1 MKNPHNPPFFQVL
14 SSVAQRFMSFTFARI
29 SGAIALSLYALIFPV
44 PSAQALTDQPF
55 KDSMLI
61 TQVIPDSTL
70 PSSSIVTF
78 PDGNSTA
85 TLLFITGG
93 TVSGNSLF
101 HSFEDFSIRDE
112 QTIQFQN
119 SVTLDH
125 IITRITGES
134 ISTLNGTLATQGFAD
149 FFLLNPNGI
158 VFGPNATL
166 DIGGSFIGSTADRLL
181 FENGADFSA
190 VNPQAPPLL
199 SITTPI
205 GLQFESDPGL
215 IRVEGN
221 SHQLA
226 IDPNTLEII
235 QTNRPEGLQ
244 VNSGETFALLGGPV
258 TFDGG
263 NVTARD
269 GRVVLGALDAGQTV
283 ALVGDALG
291 WALADDEQL
300 NETNSRVQD
309 IRLSNASSVLTSGN
323 SGGQIQL
330 FGGKIAL
337 TEGSTLLANTVG
349 AGNGR
354 GINIEGIDQIILK
367 GSVLDAITDEPIFP
381 NLILSEV
388 EIGATGNGG
397 DIDLRTNRL
406 RVVDG
411 SQISTSTLGAGDA
424 GTLSV
429 VANRVTLQ
437 GGIDDF
443 LETIDNYSPSGLFVD
458 VLDEGSTGQG
468 GTLNVVAER
477 LVIHEGAV
485 VGAGTFGLGNGG
497 NISLDVSTLVI
508 TGEEGGSGISGIFAD
523 TEGPGRGGNIRVEGN
538 RLRILDGGQISST
551 TFDTGDG
558 GTVELKVEQITLD
571 GFVSDVFD
579 DLIVSSI
586 SSTVDSADG
595 ALGEGQGGTVVIHA
609 DQLQV
614 RNGGQINVLTSGL
627 GDGGQLTV
635 EAGRIQLQGSND
647 EPTGLFVATQP
658 NVDGD
663 VWDGNGGDLQ
673 IVSDRLVIENG
684 AQIVSGAFSDGEA
697 GSLTVTTRELI
708 VQGQTDRARS
718 GLLANAIFG
727 SGEGGN
733 VRVNADTVRIMDGGT
748 LNASNFFSGN
758 AGVPAGTGPAGSI
771 IVQAD
776 DIVLNNGGLISTS
789 TNVGDKGNIQIE
801 GDRLLL
807 LDQSRI
813 ITDANSADGGNI
825 DIAADVVVAI
835 ANSDITANA
844 NLGRGGRITITAQA
858 LLGSEFRDRLTPL
871 SDITATSNLGP
882 EFNGIVQINT
892 PDSEVQPDAGS
903 LPERTIDIDQVIAQS
918 CIRPMGRGQFLIT
931 GRGGLPPATLAPSS
945 FGFETYSMPSP
956 NELPPD
962 TDSGTA
968 DITPLPLSPSLVSLM
983 IRSHDAINS
992 PGRRRQER
1000 CPGQ

>member
-1 MKNPHNPPFFQVL
+1 
-14 SSVAQRFMSFTFARI
+14 MSFTFARL
-29 SGAIALSLYALIFPV
+29 SGAIALFLSSFIFPI
-44 PSAQALTDQPF
+44 PSVQALTDQAF
-55 KDSMLI
+55 KDSMLVA
-61 TQVIPDSTL
+61 QVVPDATL
-70 PSSSIVTF
+70 PFPSIVTS
-78 PDGNSTA
+78 PNGNATA
-85 TLLFITGG
+85 PLLFITGG
-93 TVSGNSLF
+93 TASGNSLF
-101 HSFEDFSIRDE
+101 HSFQDFSIGDE

-119 SVTLDH
+119 SVALDH
-125 IITRITGES
+125 IITRITGEL
-134 ISTLNGTLATQGFAD
+134 ISTLNGTLATQGSAD
-149 FFLLNPNGI
+149 FFLINPNGI

-205 GLQFESDPGL
+205 GLHFGSDPGL

-226 IDPNTLEII
+226 IDPTTVEII

-244 VNSGETFALLGGPV
+244 LNRGETFALVGGPV
-258 TFDGG
+258 ALAGG
-263 NVTARD
+263 NVTVRD
-269 GRVVLGALDAGQTV
+269 GRVALGALDAGQAVT
-283 ALVGDALG
+283 LVGDSLG
-291 WALADDEQL
+291 WELAYDDQL
-300 NETNSRVQD
+300 NETSSGVQD

-349 AGNGR
+349 VGNGR
-354 GINIEGIDQIILK
+354 GIDIEGIDQIILK
-367 GSVLDAITDEPIFP
+367 GSVLDAITGEPIFP
-381 NLILSEV
+381 SLILSEV
-388 EIGATGNGG
+388 DIGATGNGG

-411 SQISTSTLGAGDA
+411 AQISTSTLGAGDA

-443 LETIDNYSPSGLFVD
+443 LKTIDNYSPSGLFVD
-458 VLDEGSTGQG
+458 VLDEASTGQA

-477 LVIHEGAV
+477 LVIHEGAA

-497 NISLDVSTLVI
+497 TINLDVSTLVI
-508 TGEEGGSGISGIFAD
+508 TGEAGIAGISGIFAD
-523 TEGPGRGGNIRVEGN
+523 TEGPGRGGNIRIEGD

-558 GTVELKVEQITLD
+558 GTVEIKVEQITLD
-571 GFVSDVFD
+571 GFIFDVFG

-586 SSTVDSADG
+586 SATVDSVDG

-609 DQLQV
+609 DQLQL
-614 RNGGQINVLTSGL
+614 RNGGQINVLTSGP
-627 GDGGQLTV
+627 GDGGQLIV
-635 EAGRIQLQGSND
+635 KADRIQLQGSND
-647 EPTGLFVATQP
+647 EVTGLFVTTQP

-673 IVSDRLVIENG
+673 IVSDRLIIENG
-684 AQIVSGAFSDGEA
+684 AQVVSGTFSDGDA
-697 GSLTVTTRELI
+697 GSLTATTRELI

-727 SGEGGN
+727 SGEGGS
-733 VRVNADTVRIMDGGT
+733 VRVKADTVRIADGGT

-758 AGVPAGTGPAGSI
+758 ADAPAGTGPAGSI

-789 TNVGDKGNIQIE
+789 TNVGDEGNIQIE

-807 LDQSRI
+807 SDQSRI

-825 DIAADVVVAI
+825 NIAADVVVAI

-844 NLGRGGRITITAQA
+844 NLGRGGRVTVTAQA

-871 SDITATSNLGP
+871 NDITATSNLGP
-882 EFNGIVQINT
+882 AFNGIVQINT
-892 PDSEVQPDAGS
+892 SDSDVQPDEGS

-918 CIRPMGRGQFLIT
+918 CIRPKDRGQFLIT
-931 GRGGLPPATLAPSS
+931 GRGGLPPTTLAPSS
-945 FGFETYSMPSP
+945 FGFETYSMPLS
-956 NELPPD
+956 NELTHD
-962 TDSGTA
+962 IASGTA
-968 DITPLPLSPSLVSLM
+968 DITPLTLFPSWVSLT
-983 IRSHDAINS
+983 IRPHDAINS
-992 PGRRRQER
+992 SGPRRQSR
-1000 CPGQ
+1000 CPEQ